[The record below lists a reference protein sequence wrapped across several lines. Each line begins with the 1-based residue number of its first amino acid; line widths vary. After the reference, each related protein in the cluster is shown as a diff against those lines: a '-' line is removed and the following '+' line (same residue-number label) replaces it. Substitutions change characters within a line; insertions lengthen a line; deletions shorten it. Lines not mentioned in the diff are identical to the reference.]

1 MRNGHLIWIWLV
13 LCLFATQPAQ
23 GLPSAG
29 EPLTPF
35 SARRLGDLQPVASQQ
50 LLEGS
55 AATLL
60 SFFTT
65 WCKPCEKEIPELLNL
80 VKRFEAK
87 GFRVVLVS
95 LDQSEVEEIREFVAK
110 VGAGGLPV
118 VWDEDGELMY
128 LYEVFSLPT
137 NILVDRQ
144 GQVAMAWQGY
154 LPEKLKELE
163 GRLEK
168 LEAPR

>member
-1 MRNGHLIWIWLV
+1 MSIGRPIWIFFV
-13 LCLFATQPAQ
+13 LCLFAAQAAQ

-29 EPLTPF
+29 EPLAPF
-35 SARRLGDLQPVASQQ
+35 STRRLGDLQPVTSGQ

-55 AATLL
+55 AATLV

-80 VKRFEAK
+80 AKRFEAK

-118 VWDEDGELMY
+118 VWDEEGELMY

-137 NILVDRQ
+137 NILVDRK
-144 GQVAMAWQGY
+144 GEVAMAWQGY

-163 GRLEK
+163 GRLDK
-168 LEAPR
+168 LESPR

>member
-1 MRNGHLIWIWLV
+1 MRIGGLV
-13 LCLFATQPAQ
+13 CTCFVICLFAAQPAQ
-23 GLPSAG
+23 SLPSAG
-29 EPLTPF
+29 EPFAPF
-35 SARRLGDLQPVASQQ
+35 SARRLGDLQPVTSGQ

-55 AATLL
+55 AATLV

-80 VKRFEAK
+80 AKRFEAK

-110 VGAGGLPV
+110 VGVDGLPV
-118 VWDEDGELMY
+118 VWDEEGELMY

-137 NILVDRQ
+137 NILVDHK
-144 GQVAMAWQGY
+144 GEVAMAWQGY

-163 GRLEK
+163 DRIDK
-168 LEAPR
+168 LESPR

>member
-1 MRNGHLIWIWLV
+1 MRSGYRIWIWGV
-13 LCLFATQPAQ
+13 LCLLAAHPAH

-29 EPLTPF
+29 EPLDSF
-35 SARRLGDLQPVASQQ
+35 SARRLGDLQPVTSEQ

-55 AATLL
+55 TATLV

-118 VWDEDGELMY
+118 VWDEEGELMY

-137 NILVDRQ
+137 NILVDRK
-144 GQVAMAWQGY
+144 GQVTMAWQGY
-154 LPEKLKELE
+154 LPDKLKELE
-163 GRLEK
+163 ERLET
-168 LEAPR
+168 LDTPR